1 MIATRHIIELSKT
14 VESCEDDYIVG
25 EKEINFSER
34 KNRLKIIDI
43 EHMKNTEKLRQEGQ
57 LIQPG
62 DMYTFK

>member
-14 VESCEDDYIVG
+14 AESCEDDYIVG

-43 EHMKNTEKLRQEGQ
+43 EHMKNTERLRQEGQ